1 MKNPTTLFIFFVC
14 LSLSTLISACGPLT
28 SAPDRAGG
36 ASGPVPATSVSPA
49 RLSPQVRIEH
59 TWIEHK
65 DGAPY
70 FLTEFG
76 LGTAVEPNV
85 ILTHNH
91 FHLQPKAREN
101 EAFTLKTP
109 AGQEFTVSMSDLT
122 LRPIDAGT
130 LIIYLPHY
138 VSLGAAAL
146 GDQTTLNQLA
156 AGDWLQVD
164 YWDEIDQ
171 CFVQGKFQ
179 IRRLE
184 QGVATLADPHLVIR
198 TGDSGGG
205 IYLAGKLIGN
215 TWARYVDPTDG
226 RPIGEFNVAL
236 LPAGAMALLQ
246 PEQRS
251 IAAAIPAN
259 TIAAVGDRS
268 N

>member
-1 MKNPTTLFIFFVC
+1 MKNPTTIFIFVFC

-28 SAPDRAGG
+28 SAPDRASG
-36 ASGPVPATSVSPA
+36 ASGPVPATSVSPG

-70 FLTEFG
+70 SLTEFG

-91 FHLQPKAREN
+91 FHLQPKARES
-101 EAFTLKTP
+101 EAFTLTTP
-109 AGQEFTVSMSDLT
+109 TGQVFTVSMSDLT

-146 GDQTTLNQLA
+146 GDQTTINQLA
-156 AGDWLQVD
+156 EGMWLQVD

-171 CFVQGKFQ
+171 RFVQGNFQ

-205 IYLAGKLIGN
+205 IYVDGKLIGN
-215 TWARYVDPTDG
+215 TWARFVDSTDG
-226 RPIGEFNVAL
+226 RPLGAFNIAL
-236 LPAGAMALLQ
+236 LPTVAMRLLGPQ
-246 PEQRS
+246 QAS
-251 IAAAIPAN
+251 M
-259 TIAAVGDRS
+259 GF
-268 N
+268 